1 MSFEYE
7 LQHGSYYL
15 YNPDNVDLIT
25 KQKKIV
31 LMCDEVA
38 ICFDKESGTLHKH
51 GIPANVEQWYVNARK
66 KFIDGGFPEMAEDLI
81 MIQGAFPV
89 EELNK
94 CLSTTGYISKF
105 WKDLQENKIQSAK
118 LKP

>member
-1 MSFEYE
+1 MSHKYE
-7 LQHGSYYL
+7 LQYGSYYL
-15 YNPDNVDLIT
+15 YDNSVNPIT
-25 KQKKIV
+25 KERNIK

-51 GIPANVEQWYVNARK
+51 GIPEYVSKWYFESRK
-66 KFIDGGFPEMAEDLI
+66 KFIDAGFQDMADDLI

-105 WKDLQENKIQSAK
+105 WKKLQENQIQSAK
-118 LKP
+118 LVP